1 MRNLFILLCIAIFSF
16 GCTKGEDS
24 GPAIAKV
31 DGSAVTE
38 KQFRD
43 EYSRLPEWAKGRF
56 QSKEGKKEFLNDLV
70 KKELLFNKAQDM
82 GLDKDKELK
91 EKLEE
96 FKKMWLITTLL
107 KKEVEEK
114 AKITDEK
121 ELKEFYDKNPQ
132 EFMGGAEVKAS
143 HILVATEAEAKDI
156 YEKIKKGEDFAKL
169 AKKFSKDQ
177 GSANRGGELGFF
189 KRGMMVPEFEQAAF
203 SLKPSDVSSPVKSRF
218 GFHIIKVTDKK
229 EGAKLEFE
237 QVKEAIK
244 RRITVEKQKV
254 LFETFVE
261 GLKKE
266 SKIDIDEKL
275 LDSISLEA
283 KPAAPPAK

>member
-1 MRNLFILLCIAIFSF
+1 MKKLFTLLFIAVFAF
-16 GCTKGEDS
+16 GCAKGKDS

-31 DGSAVTE
+31 DGSTITE
-38 KQFRD
+38 KNFRD
-43 EYSRLPEWAKGRF
+43 EFSRLPEWAKGRF

-70 KKELLFNKAQDM
+70 KKELLYNKAKDM
-82 GLDKDKELK
+82 GLQKDKELE
-91 EKLEE
+91 EKIEE

-132 EFMGGAEVKAS
+132 EFMGGAEIKSS

-156 YEKIKKGEDFAKL
+156 HEKIKKGEDFAKL
-169 AKKFSKDQ
+169 AKKVSKDQ
-177 GSANRGGELGFF
+177 GSANRGGDLGFF
-189 KRGMMVPEFEQAAF
+189 KRGMMVPEFEQVAF
-203 SLKPSDVSSPVKSRF
+203 SLKPGEVSSPVKSRF

-229 EGAKLEFE
+229 EGTKLEFE

-244 RRITVEKQKV
+244 RRITTEKQKA
-254 LFETFVE
+254 LFEIFVE
-261 GLKKE
+261 SLKKD
-266 SKIDIDEKL
+266 SKIEIDEKL
-275 LDSISLEA
+275 LDSVSLEA
-283 KPAAPPAK
+283 KPVPPPAK